1 MTGGAVARR
10 YARALAD
17 VAAGSGELEGVQR
30 ELGAFADVLRERREL
45 AQFLRSPSVPKPA
58 AAETVERVA
67 EAMGLSP
74 LARRFL
80 RLVLQAGR
88 LPSLED
94 ILQVYGALADER
106 LGRLRAEVTTAAPLP
121 EAQLAGLRERL
132 GQITGKQVYLTVRQD
147 PAILGGV
154 VTRIGSQV
162 YDGSLRAQLARLHEK
177 LLQS

>member
-1 MTGGAVARR
+1 MTRGAAARR

-17 VAAGSGELEGVQR
+17 VAAGSGELERVQR
-30 ELGAFADVLRERREL
+30 DLGAFADLLRERREL

-67 EAMGLSP
+67 ETMDLSP

-80 RLVLQAGR
+80 RVVLQAGR
-88 LPSLED
+88 LPALDD
-94 ILQVYGALADER
+94 ILRAYGTLADER
-106 LGRLRAEVTTAAPLP
+106 LGRLRAEVTTAVPLP

-147 PAILGGV
+147 PAIVGGL

-162 YDGSLRAQLARLHEK
+162 YDGSLKAQLARLRET
-177 LLQS
+177 LVQG